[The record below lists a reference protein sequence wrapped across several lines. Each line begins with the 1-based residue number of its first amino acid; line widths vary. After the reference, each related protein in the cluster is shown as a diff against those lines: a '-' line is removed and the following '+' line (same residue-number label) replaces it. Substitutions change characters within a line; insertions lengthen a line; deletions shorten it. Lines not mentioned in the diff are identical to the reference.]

1 MKEMKCKVTF
11 YSGYK
16 GQETPIAVIID
27 AREYIIEKVIWRKRI
42 RDTETG
48 EISNKFKCLADN
60 KNIIITL
67 YASGKSTAV
76 LNPMPVGEF

>member
-1 MKEMKCKVTF
+1 MKCKVTF

-16 GQETPIAVIID
+16 GQETPRAVIID
-27 AREYIIEKVIWRKRI
+27 NREYKIEKVIWRKRI

-48 EISNKFKCLADN
+48 EISNKFKCQADN
-60 KNIIITL
+60 KNMIITL
-67 YASGKSTAV
+67 YVSGKSTAV

>member
-1 MKEMKCKVTF
+1 MKEKEMKCKVSF

-16 GQETPIAVIID
+16 SQETPRAIIID
-27 AREYIIEKVIWRKRI
+27 DREYKIEKVFWRKRI
-42 RDTETG
+42 CDTETG

-67 YASGKSTAV
+67 YASGKTTVSI
-76 LNPMPVGEF
+76 L

>member
-1 MKEMKCKVTF
+1 MKETKSKVSF

-16 GQETPIAVIID
+16 GQETPRTVIID
-27 AREYIIEKVIWRKRI
+27 DREYKIEKVFWRKRI

-48 EISNKFKCLADN
+48 EISNKFKCLADG

-67 YASGKSTAV
+67 YASGETTV
-76 LNPMPVGEF
+76 LISRR

>member
-1 MKEMKCKVTF
+1 MKCKVTF

-16 GQETPIAVIID
+16 GQETPRAVIID
-27 AREYIIEKVIWRKRI
+27 NREYKIEKVIWRKRI

-48 EISNKFKCLADN
+48 EISNKFKCLADG

-67 YASGKSTAV
+67 YASGETTAELSSRDTI
-76 LNPMPVGEF
+76 LNS